1 MKSVRTDRD
10 AGILLRMID
19 RNYRNFIRPLHPTL
33 TVVAWVEDTN
43 AKEILA
49 KIVVGLDDGSL
60 DQYLGVM
67 YYKIE

>member
-1 MKSVRTDRD
+1 MKSVITDRD

-19 RNYRNFIRPLHPTL
+19 RNYRNFIRPLRPTL
-33 TVVAWVEDTN
+33 NVVAWVEDTN

-49 KIVVGLDDGSL
+49 KIVVGLDDESL